1 MLPASGGNLSGGCN
15 SAGSSSYD
23 LTSSGILL
31 ELNFFKVH
39 FIGWSPSRGPLCD
52 CGNRWIVCSSRSNT
66 EGAHSHCPLSTQHS
80 VHTCPPQLLDTGLCR
95 SVAVITTSNNTA
107 DDSARLPALYTTT
120 TAARGI
126 NVTPD
131 QITNTQFD
139 SIDGGP
145 T

>member
-1 MLPASGGNLSGGCN
+1 MYLPRVSVSTRQCPALVPS
-15 SAGSSSYD
+15 
-23 LTSSGILL
+23 LL
-31 ELNFFKVH
+31 PH
-39 FIGWSPSRGPLCD
+39 I
-52 CGNRWIVCSSRSNT
+52 
-66 EGAHSHCPLSTQHS
+66 AS
-80 VHTCPPQLLDTGLCR
+80 VHAPLLDTGVCR

>member
-1 MLPASGGNLSGGCN
+1 MIVTTD
-15 SAGSSSYD
+15 GSFAALD
-23 LTSSGILL
+23 QTLRVPTPT
-31 ELNFFKVH
+31 VH
-39 FIGWSPSRGPLCD
+39 S
-52 CGNRWIVCSSRSNT
+52 
-66 EGAHSHCPLSTQHS
+66 AHSTVCTRARLSF
-80 VHTCPPQLLDTGLCR
+80 DTGLCR